1 MMALGAIPDNA
12 LDALIDDRDAI
23 LTALPFGPVAA

>member
-12 LDALIDDRDAI
+12 LDALIDDCDPI
-23 LTALPFGPVAA
+23 LTVLPFGPVAA